1 MNTIDLHM
9 HTHVSDG
16 AFSPE
21 ELVRQAH
28 QLGLKI
34 ISITDHDE
42 IDAIQPAQEAA
53 RQLGIEVISGTELS
67 VTWNHKSIE
76 ILGYHFNPEGRELL
90 ALLEEKRRGRINRAR
105 AIVEKLAELGKPLSW
120 EKVREISG
128 PGSIGR
134 PHIAQAMVEAGYVQT
149 VKEAFDQ
156 YLGTN
161 KPANVGSERQFSLEE
176 GISAIHDAGG
186 VAVIA
191 HPILPDVDNY
201 LDLDKILP
209 DAIQAGIDG
218 IEAYYTGY
226 TEDITRMIEEKA
238 FRHNLIVTGGSDYH
252 GGNVNPHLRLGE
264 VAVPEKCVEMIRQRA
279 EWIRQRGMAES

>member
-16 AFSPE
+16 VFSPA
-21 ELVRQAH
+21 ELVQQAH
-28 QLGLKI
+28 KLGLKI

-42 IDAIQPAQEAA
+42 IDAIRPAQEAA
-53 RQLGIEVISGTELS
+53 RQLGMEVISGTELS
-67 VTWNHKSIE
+67 VTWNNQSME
-76 ILGYHFNPEGRELL
+76 ILGYHFRTDGRELL
-90 ALLEEKRRGRINRAR
+90 ALLAEKKRGRINRAR
-105 AIVEKLAELGKPLSW
+105 AIVEKLAELGMPLLW
-120 EKVREISG
+120 DKVQEIGG

-134 PHIAQAMVEAGYVQT
+134 PHIAQAMVEAGYVQN
-149 VKEAFDQ
+149 VKEAFDK
-156 YLGTN
+156 YLGTD

-176 GISAIHDAGG
+176 GISAIHEAGG

-191 HPILPDVDNY
+191 HPILPGVDDY

-209 DAIQAGIDG
+209 DAIRAGIDG

-279 EWIRQRGMAES
+279 AWIRQQASAR